1 MESEYHG
8 FIVLVTVRSHAAFV
22 GPSSCYAFCVC
33 HLLFIVLSFVIV
45 LFDVHV
51 VWSPCMVYRDCA
63 LTASC
68 VVCVQDNP
76 ALGSSRVSCRSLAL
90 PSWGPLWQQH
100 GVCPVAAEGR
110 S

>member
-8 FIVLVTVRSHAAFV
+8 LIILTPVSYAAFV
-22 GPSSCYAFCVC
+22 GPSSCHAFCVR
-33 HLLFIVLSFVIV
+33 HRLVTNRVLTIASLIVHIL
-45 LFDVHV
+45 
-51 VWSPCMVYRDCA
+51 WSPCMMYCNLA

-90 PSWGPLWQQH
+90 PGWRPLWQQH
-100 GVCPVAAEGR
+100 GVCPVAAEGW